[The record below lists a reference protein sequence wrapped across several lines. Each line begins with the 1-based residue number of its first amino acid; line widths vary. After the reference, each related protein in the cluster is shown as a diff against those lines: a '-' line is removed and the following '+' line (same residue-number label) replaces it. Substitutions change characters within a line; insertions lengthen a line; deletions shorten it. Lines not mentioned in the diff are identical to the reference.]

1 MTGRGIIRT
10 MAAGS
15 SRCRRQRQTSLSSV
29 DVVIV
34 AGGSFGVFRGT
45 FTTTAVVLPNTQGA
59 NTLRTT
65 DAPVYGRRSD
75 IRPPTTA
82 VDVIGSIQQ
91 VLYMYAIAIAVGTF
105 TTFVYRHFD

>member
-34 AGGSFGVFRGT
+34 AGRSFGVFRST
-45 FTTTAVVLPNTQGA
+45 FTTAVVLPNTQGA

-65 DAPVYGRRSD
+65 DAPVSGRRSD